1 MIIIQKKRK
10 FPTIKHPFHIHQ
22 RTDGSRDK
30 RGSFS
35 ADAAGT
41 MNPAD
46 WYSAGIS
53 RANQSEPFTVGGYL
67 LGRPLKSN
75 KQQVCLVLVLFFS
88 RIAARMTSR
97 SKSEIPSIGLREHE
111 KNLLFFFQT
120 VDCGRMRADT
130 LRNNWM
136 MDDHRWLF
144 WAQDRGRGVH
154 HRLRGLSAAKHTKHE
169 GKGGNAC
176 HLYVICFVSLSGR
189 RCGTATD
196 QPLTGAT

>member
-1 MIIIQKKRK
+1 
-10 FPTIKHPFHIHQ
+10 
-22 RTDGSRDK
+22 
-30 RGSFS
+30 
-35 ADAAGT
+35 

-111 KNLLFFFQT
+111 KNLLFFSRRST
-120 VDCGRMRADT
+120 VAECE
-130 LRNNWM
+130 LI
-136 MDDHRWLF
+136 L
-144 WAQDRGRGVH
+144 
-154 HRLRGLSAAKHTKHE
+154 
-169 GKGGNAC
+169 
-176 HLYVICFVSLSGR
+176 
-189 RCGTATD
+189 
-196 QPLTGAT
+196 